1 MDFELLP
8 SSPAPCPH
16 PCPPI
21 PLGEGFPEKN
31 SQQRTSPQ
39 TSERERDILSPT
51 SGRGKKRCSHPPSE
65 TCLQAQQAG
74 AASRLSSTQLL
85 LTGKCLHLNSSS
97 PLHSW
102 LKIHLKTRFIYILI
116 TSAITIT
123 LPLPRNCSAACRSLS
138 SLEISENTGFMV
150 YGVWTP
156 IGCFGGNKRNPNGHL
171 EIFCSPKFS
180 LQVHLVP
187 VTQGQDR
194 SDRLRKTTQ
203 SSAAFPN

>member
-8 SSPAPCPH
+8 SSPPPCPH

-21 PLGEGFPEKN
+21 PLGEGFPEKIH
-31 SQQRTSPQ
+31 SKEPAHRR
-39 TSERERDILSPT
+39 ERERETFYLQHREEARNDAPT
-51 SGRGKKRCSHPPSE
+51 LPP

-138 SLEISENTGFMV
+138 SLEISENTGFTV